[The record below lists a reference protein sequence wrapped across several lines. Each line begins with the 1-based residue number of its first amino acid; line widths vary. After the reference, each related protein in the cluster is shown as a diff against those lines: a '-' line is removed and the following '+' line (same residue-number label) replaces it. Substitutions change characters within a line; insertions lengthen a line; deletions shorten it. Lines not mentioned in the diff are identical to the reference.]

1 MNNKNSTLDI
11 LIIDD
16 NTDLNNNLNIFF
28 EANGFAVK
36 SVYSGEDA
44 LDICRENKFTIAL
57 TDINL
62 PDINGLDLIEQL
74 KKVSPEM
81 EYIIITGD
89 ASLQTSIEAIKNRE
103 VLDYEVKPLD
113 IDRLLHF
120 IEQVFERK
128 ETEKNLAESE
138 RRLSTL
144 MNNLPGMAYRCLN
157 NKNWTMKFL
166 SSGCDRLTGYP
177 KEELLNDKSLTFND
191 IILPEDRDYVAKS
204 IQKQLDKDQPYQLEY
219 RIKTKDGKQKWVWE
233 QGRAIQI
240 NGADY
245 LEGLILDITER
256 KKAEQ
261 QLKKSE
267 KRYRALFNSSHD
279 AIMTLEPPDWKFT
292 SANPTLLDMFKIKKE
307 HDFIGLRPAD
317 ISPEQQ
323 PGGEKSCQKA
333 KRMLKKAMDKGVN
346 FFEWQHKRFDG
357 EEFPATVL
365 LNRVALEDRTF
376 LQATIRD
383 ITERKKAEEALKK
396 SEQKYHSLIQQ
407 SNDAIYLL
415 YDNKFEIIN
424 QKFEEL
430 FGITQKEANAPD
442 FNFMELVAPKSRAVV
457 KQRMKALSSGEEPPS
472 RYEFTA
478 LDKNKNELEVE
489 VSVSYISYK
498 KGIATQGILRDI
510 TERKKMQQ
518 QLQQSQKLESIGNLA
533 AGVAHDFNNI
543 LTVIQGNAQMAEG
556 EVEQNSPLNNYLHNI
571 IDSSKRAASLTEQLL
586 LFSRKQAM
594 DFGPLNLNS
603 SIRDILKM
611 LDRLIGEHIKIK
623 TNLADNLWTIKADK
637 NNIEQVI
644 MNTAINA
651 QDAMPEGGTLTIS
664 TENMTI
670 PAPGQQQK
678 EHSEEGEY
686 VRLIIEDTGIGIE
699 EKNIDKIFDPFFTT
713 KGMAKGTGM
722 GLSVVYGI
730 IKKHRGWINVE
741 SQPGQGTKFLIDFP
755 AIDGETTDEEEKK
768 IHIDQLSGDGESI
781 LFIEDNPDVIKVG
794 RIILQD
800 NGYNVE
806 SATNASEALEKF
818 KSKKDRYNLIIS
830 DVVLPDKTGLE
841 LVELIKNIKNDIP
854 VILCSG
860 YTDEQSKRQ
869 EIYERGYKFIQ
880 KPFNIEEMLRAI
892 KSSLSKN

>member
-1 MNNKNSTLDI
+1 
-11 LIIDD
+11 
-16 NTDLNNNLNIFF
+16 
-28 EANGFAVK
+28 
-36 SVYSGEDA
+36 
-44 LDICRENKFTIAL
+44 
-57 TDINL
+57 
-62 PDINGLDLIEQL
+62 
-74 KKVSPEM
+74 
-81 EYIIITGD
+81 
-89 ASLQTSIEAIKNRE
+89 
-103 VLDYEVKPLD
+103 
-113 IDRLLHF
+113 
-120 IEQVFERK
+120 
-128 ETEKNLAESE
+128 
-138 RRLSTL
+138 

-204 IQKQLDKDQPYQLEY
+204 IQKQLDKNQPYQLEY
-219 RIKTKDGKQKWVWE
+219 RIKTKDGQQKWVWE

-292 SANPTLLDMFKIKKE
+292 STNPTLLDMFKIKKE
-307 HDFIGLRPAD
+307 DDFIGLRPED

-323 PGGEKSCQKA
+323 PGGEKSSQKA

-365 LNRVALEDRTF
+365 LNRVQLEDKAF

-430 FGITQKEANAPD
+430 FGITQKEANSPD

-478 LDKNKNELEVE
+478 LDKDKNELEVE

-498 KGIATQGILRDI
+498 NGIATQGILRDI

-686 VRLIIEDTGIGIE
+686 VRLIIEDTGIGID

-741 SQPGQGTKFLIDFP
+741 SEPGQGTKFLIDFP
-755 AIDGETTDEEEKK
+755 AIDGETSDEEEKK

-818 KSKKDRYNLIIS
+818 KNKKDQYNLIIS